1 MPQIEFVGFH
11 YHITAVS
18 IGYLLAYI
26 LVLLF
31 LLKMYKPRKLEHFAP
46 LIMEQAT
53 NISNMPPVYIT
64 LGFLVWLYF
73 FKSPVHET
81 ISPTDQAFRDLLSRE
96 LEGFAPMQK
105 YVDSLHAGIREG
117 GSETH
122 LWEQALAE
130 LVATPEFISMNS
142 RVGELR
148 ELSLAEA
155 TKSIHDSPLGSL
167 QGLCS
172 AARRARGQD
181 ASQVHGEDSQV
192 HGEDSQVHGEDS
204 GTLPDGLPDGLPEGS
219 SF

>member
-1 MPQIEFVGFH
+1 MPQIEFVRFH
-11 YHITAVS
+11 YNISAVS

-46 LIMEQAT
+46 LIMEVNT

-64 LGFLVWLYF
+64 LGFLIWLYF
-73 FKSPVHET
+73 FKRPHET
-81 ISPTDQAFRDLLSRE
+81 ISPAEQAFRDLLSRE

-105 YVDSLHAGIREG
+105 YVDELHAGIREG

-122 LWEQALAE
+122 IWEQALAE

-155 TKSIHDSPLGSL
+155 AKSIHDSPLGSL

-181 ASQVHGEDSQV
+181 ASQVHGELP
-192 HGEDSQVHGEDS
+192 GTGEDS
-204 GTLPDGLPDGLPEGS
+204 GTLPDGLPESP